1 MLKDVS
7 ELLGLAVIGIF
18 VIVGIAVLTALPVMY
33 MWNYLMPVIFG
44 LKEIDFT
51 QALLLSALCSTLFK
65 SSPSTSSNKK

>member
-18 VIVGIAVLTALPVMY
+18 VIVGIAVLTALPVMW

>member
-18 VIVGIAVLTALPVMY
+18 VIVGIAVLTALPVMW

-65 SSPSTSSNKK
+65 SSPSTSSKK

>member
-7 ELLGLAVIGIF
+7 ELLVLAVIGIF
-18 VIVGIAVLTALPVMY
+18 VIVGIAVLTALPVMW

-65 SSPSTSSNKK
+65 SSPSTSSKK